1 MLSNFKNR
9 KSKGLLA
16 LALLSAT
23 GAANAALPTALTD
36 ALSSI
41 QTDGT
46 ALIEA
51 GWPVFVAITGGLI
64 LIKLGKKVIGKVT

>member
-1 MLSNFKNR
+1 MLSKL
-9 KSKGLLA
+9 KSKLGLGLGVTVA
-16 LALLSAT
+16 GT

-36 ALSSI
+36 ALTQI

-46 ALIEA
+46 ALIDA

>member
-1 MLSNFKNR
+1 MFKNG
-9 KSKGLLA
+9 KSKALAAFSLLA
-16 LALLSAT
+16 VT

-36 ALSSI
+36 ALTSI

-46 ALIEA
+46 ALITA